1 MYSVYNREVLFEV
14 YDLISAQTEL
24 IKSETICGDTDTGRL
39 WIYAV
44 GWKLVKQMIDSIL
57 GGN

>member
-14 YDLISAQTEL
+14 YELISAQTEL

-44 GWKLVKQMIDSIL
+44 GCKLVKQIIAF
-57 GGN
+57 